1 MMTGAEYKESLVD
14 GRATFFE
21 GKRVD
26 DLPAHPILGPPVER
40 VADDY
45 DWLLTQAVD
54 GQPPSAAYP
63 RPRRSY
69 GPRSTSCTTR
79 G

>member
-1 MMTGAEYKESLVD
+1 MMTGEEYKASLFD

-26 DLPAHPILGPPVER
+26 DLPAHPLPRP
-40 VADDY
+40 A
-45 DWLLTQAVD
+45 A
-54 GQPPSAAYP
+54 PSASP
-63 RPRRSY
+63 
-69 GPRSTSCTTR
+69 TTTT

>member
-1 MMTGAEYKESLVD
+1 MMTGEEYKASLFD

-26 DLPAHPILGPPVER
+26 DIPSHPYLGPP
-40 VADDY
+40 A
-45 DWLLTQAVD
+45 
-54 GQPPSAAYP
+54 QPSP
-63 RPRRSY
+63 
-69 GPRSTSCTTR
+69 TTTT